1 MQEIFSLDLGRLIFT
16 SVVFLVY
23 IFLCIKTKKPF
34 YYSVLFLLALLP
46 FNITLQ
52 QPNFN
57 VYIQGLSS
65 NYIVPTLSIIDA
77 FVFLILL
84 FSFKEK
90 KLEKNTR
97 IFFTVFFLFL
107 TTKAFLDNNLLST
120 LLIYR
125 MFFYALAITYVVKYF
140 PFKKNLKTIS
150 PILFISILI
159 QSLIGFLQFHY
170 GHSLGLH
177 FLGESNLVKGML
189 GTSFINLNEIL
200 FLRAYGTFPHPNIL
214 AGFCLSVLFFS
225 TAYIKKERINVITAV
240 LTTILIFLTFSRV
253 VILLAVF
260 LWIGFFLFHIKE
272 CFEKKKSIKLFTI
285 YPIFL
290 TRFLNLFFGNDG
302 SFTDRIELLKT
313 SREILRNYPYF
324 GIGVGNFVRGIDY
337 YPVYTAGG
345 FLLLQP
351 VHNVFLLILAEYGM
365 VFGIPLIALILT
377 ILIKAFLR
385 GNLLIK
391 YGVFSIL
398 VIASFDHYL
407 ITLPQGLLLFTF
419 VLVFLSNQFQ
429 KHQKPLN
436 THQR

>member
-1 MQEIFSLDLGRLIFT
+1 MDLGRLIFT
-16 SVVFLVY
+16 SIVFLVY
-23 IFLCIKTKKPF
+23 IFLCVKTKKPF

-46 FNITLQ
+46 LNITFQ

-57 VYIQGLSS
+57 IYIQGLSS

-90 KLEKNTR
+90 KLKKNTK
-97 IFFTVFFLFL
+97 IFFTIFFLFL

-125 MFFYALAITYVVKYF
+125 IFFYTLATTYIVKHF
-140 PFKKNLKTIS
+140 PFRKNIKKIS
-150 PILFISILI
+150 VIIFASILI
-159 QSLIGFLQFHY
+159 QSLVGFLQFYY

-214 AGFCLSVLFFS
+214 AGFCLAVLFF
-225 TAYIKKERINVITAV
+225 AIANIKKTKINI
-240 LTTILIFLTFSRV
+240 LTSILATILIFFTFSRI
-253 VILLAVF
+253 VILLTVLLWVGF
-260 LWIGFFLFHIKE
+260 LIKKGL
-272 CFEKKKSIKLFTI
+272 EKNKDIKIFTI

-290 TRFLNLFFGNDG
+290 TRFLNLFLENDG
-302 SFTDRIELLKT
+302 SVTDRVELLKT
-313 SREILRNYPYF
+313 AREILRNYPYI

-351 VHNVFLLILAEYGM
+351 VHNVFLLLLAEYGM
-365 VFGIPLIALILT
+365 IFGIPLIVLILT
-377 ILIKAFLR
+377 ILTKAFLR

-391 YGVFSIL
+391 YGIFSIL
-398 VIASFDHYL
+398 LIASFDHYL
-407 ITLPQGLLLFTF
+407 VTLPQGLLLFVG
-419 VLVFLSNQFQ
+419 VLVLLINYSKYAQDIR
-429 KHQKPLN
+429 KPLS
-436 THQR
+436 